1 MRWSVSL
8 SWLSWAS
15 SVGAPT
21 QSEMVVLS
29 ADFIEK
35 WAFYLK
41 CHELLQRRHPK
52 RLDQLQTRSYTA
64 CLHVKLNA
72 KHYFIVWLTY
82 FSMTIN
88 LIKPGSWLLIF
99 NQISQNLYIP
109 FLLFLHWRTHFNFV
123 LSDIQQPPALLR
135 ISSMPFEWPQVPT
148 ANSYFSSF
156 AFSSPSHFLNLLYW
170 LWRPFTAT
178 PWPQASPWVFHLL
191 WPWFFPC
198 LTLNSISAVF
208 PHNNLISHVC

>member
-72 KHYFIVWLTY
+72 KHYFIVWLIY

-109 FLLFLHWRTHFNFV
+109 FLLFLHWRTHTLILLFLIFSN
-123 LSDIQQPPALLR
+123 LLPYSASPPCPSSGLKSLLR
-135 ISSMPFEWPQVPT
+135 THIS
-148 ANSYFSSF
+148 
-156 AFSSPSHFLNLLYW
+156 LL
-170 LWRPFTAT
+170 
-178 PWPQASPWVFHLL
+178 LL
-191 WPWFFPC
+191 SAA
-198 LTLNSISAVF
+198 LHIS
-208 PHNNLISHVC
+208 